1 MRGSSLSRGPSQHA
15 VDGTQVL
22 LRPAAYA
29 LINSVSQLRLQA
41 ANELGETDL
50 PLALEALGRED

>member
-1 MRGSSLSRGPSQHA
+1 MRGSLLSHGPLRRV

-22 LRPAAYA
+22 LRPAA

>member
-1 MRGSSLSRGPSQHA
+1 MARRSFFAR
-15 VDGTQVL
+15 
-22 LRPAAYA
+22 RPHT